1 MIFVY
6 ILSIIVHLVLSG
18 MLASAI
24 LTNRVEGKSIGWK
37 LWVCTPTC
45 FLFGIYYIIALIGYT
60 TSQ

>member
-6 ILSIIVHLVLSG
+6 ILFIVVHLFLSG
-18 MLASAI
+18 MLTSAI
-24 LTNRVEGKSIGWK
+24 VNNKIEGRSIGWN
-37 LWVCTPTC
+37 LWVCTPAC